1 MSLVTIYAV
10 NRNFKYAPATLLR
23 PVSPKSG
30 RKVLLEKINFI
41 WKRISFSWKV
51 TFRNLFRYKKRIIM
65 TLIGISGCTA
75 LLLTGFGIRDS
86 ISKILDIQFKE
97 IQTYDS
103 MLILNEELTSPS
115 NEINSHL
122 QNEGIENPL
131 YTHME
136 TLTFRTDNKTIDC
149 YALGFE
155 TTEIDEYFHLTDT
168 NNNPLTLSDNGAIV
182 TEKIADL
189 LDVSIGDTITLRD
202 SNNEIYIV
210 KIAGISKNYINNYI
224 YMSKEYYDICLLY
237 TSPSPRD

>member
-1 MSLVTIYAV
+1 IGLSIGYTVIPRVLYNVYTNAFILPNLKTYANIPVCIPIIEVCLLTMSLVTIYAV

-131 YTHME
+131 Y
-136 TLTFRTDNKTIDC
+136 
-149 YALGFE
+149 
-155 TTEIDEYFHLTDT
+155 
-168 NNNPLTLSDNGAIV
+168 
-182 TEKIADL
+182 
-189 LDVSIGDTITLRD
+189 
-202 SNNEIYIV
+202 
-210 KIAGISKNYINNYI
+210 
-224 YMSKEYYDICLLY
+224 
-237 TSPSPRD
+237 